1 MNSYQHIISSLQ
13 NNKNILF
20 KFDII
25 NKKFSINSMR
35 EVFSSIDEVESGA
48 SIDFIS
54 LSFINNDLEKAESI
68 LKIDLYDNNCLNKIS
83 KTLLFYKL
91 ENNND
96 NQQYKDS
103 ESATFSKNFIL
114 IDFQNNK
121 IFKCLACKYIIDVAN
136 NLNFNDLL
144 DVSNF
149 MNKTT
154 CSSCFLI
161 TDYYYLSFFKNVLK
175 LKQKL
180 QTELYSYNKQHIE
193 QLNELYKL
201 QIFDLSKHNIVP
213 YPTCLYIIEN
223 YNYFYMNNQ
232 FKFIYGINP
241 NFEKFGKTSDFVIFC
256 WDFESFIDINLVIPQ
271 NIIDDIH
278 NIHFYIE
285 ELYIKKQPNISK
297 YWKTYVS
304 LFSNI

>member
-1 MNSYQHIISSLQ
+1 M
-13 NNKNILF
+13 
-20 KFDII
+20 
-25 NKKFSINSMR
+25 
-35 EVFSSIDEVESGA
+35 
-48 SIDFIS
+48 
-54 LSFINNDLEKAESI
+54 
-68 LKIDLYDNNCLNKIS
+68 
-83 KTLLFYKL
+83 FYKL

-121 IFKCLACKYIIDVAN
+121 IFKCLACKDIIDVAN

-161 TDYYYLSFFKNVLK
+161 TDYYYF
-175 LKQKL
+175 
-180 QTELYSYNKQHIE
+180 
-193 QLNELYKL
+193 
-201 QIFDLSKHNIVP
+201 
-213 YPTCLYIIEN
+213 YI
-223 YNYFYMNNQ
+223 NNQ

-285 ELYIKKQPNISK
+285 ELYI
-297 YWKTYVS
+297 
-304 LFSNI
+304 

>member
-1 MNSYQHIISSLQ
+1 
-13 NNKNILF
+13 
-20 KFDII
+20 
-25 NKKFSINSMR
+25 
-35 EVFSSIDEVESGA
+35 
-48 SIDFIS
+48 

-121 IFKCLACKYIIDVAN
+121 IFKCLACKDIIDVAN

-232 FKFIYGINP
+232 FKFIYGVNP

-285 ELYIKKQPNISK
+285 ELYIKK
-297 YWKTYVS
+297 
-304 LFSNI
+304 